1 MDIKVDTFH
10 FGNVSVGLNTY
21 GQDLDQSD
29 YDQKH
34 NYRSPVIDYVGNG
47 EEIDFEITVRDD
59 FDQAGSMT
67 LLIIFMTDGDG
78 TTGDGFDNTYKR
90 WQFEINM
97 DNFQKK
103 FNATEEQ
110 FTYTYHVNVQ
120 TSDSNYPGQWLQYIR
135 FRLYYAD
142 EEYPYCP
149 IKSITIHSDEYWD
162 MVQLAP
168 HPIGA
173 PMISDA
179 VATPP
184 YPNALWQIDG
194 VHNNGFPFIVLMP
207 YLPYTPIL
215 PDQEAINFLDK
226 VRVRSLPHGVNQDFI
241 VSKVSIPLS
250 KPEETKYS
258 LGKKLA
264 STFTESTNSINS
276 KIAEQIK
283 QVPKVSKVLK
293 SAKENA
299 AALINSATNGYVT
312 MVQEDGHTK
321 EIVISNE
328 PDYMQAQQVWRWN
341 QNGLAHSSKG
351 YEADEYDTAI
361 TMDGSI
367 VADRITAGTMQADRI
382 RGGTLLLGGFEYEDG
397 KDGELKLV
405 RGENR
410 EEPEVIVLMNKD
422 GAFVNGEI
430 YGESQDT
437 VQINDQTQKYFI
449 RVKDGE
455 IIGGIT
461 PKTDK
466 QELME
471 TVYGKINARAEIDE
485 YDNGVF
491 KETHRGWLLQTN
503 AFMVGDSDEKSELRC
518 KNFSINEYKGTSCK
532 VSYVSNIKP
541 KKESVNIEGGGT
553 KEVVTDI
560 EYETTDISFWY
571 GILNTDTEMPP
582 DEPPKNW
589 SSAKAKT
596 RTVKVTEV
604 PK

>member
-10 FGNVSVGLNTY
+10 FGNVSVELNTY

-47 EEIDFEITVRDD
+47 EEIDFEITVRND

-90 WQFEINM
+90 WQSDINM
-97 DNFQKK
+97 NSFQKK

-110 FTYTYHVNVQ
+110 FTTTYHVNVSTQ
-120 TSDSNYPGQWLQYIR
+120 NSNYPGQWLQYIR
-135 FRLYYAD
+135 FRLYYAKED
-142 EEYPYCP
+142 YPYCP

-168 HPIGA
+168 HPVGA

-179 VATPP
+179 VATSP

-321 EIVISNE
+321 EIVISEE
-328 PDYMQAQQVWRWN
+328 PDYLTSQNVWRWN
-341 QNGLAHSSKG
+341 QNGLAHSSTG
-351 YEADEYDTAI
+351 YDGGEDGFNMAI

-367 VADRITAGTMQADRI
+367 VADRITTGTMQADRI
-382 RGGTLLLGGFEYEDG
+382 RGGELLLGGYDYDVGNNGVLSLISG
-397 KDGELKLV
+397 KTKDDLHETV
-405 RGENR
+405 R
-410 EEPEVIVLMNKD
+410 LDKD
-422 GAFVNGEI
+422 GAYIEGTTVSANRESGFTMVLDDGHIYSYKNYNRDKPMGGAGEH
-430 YGESQDT
+430 
-437 VQINDQTQKYFI
+437 
-449 RVKDGE
+449 
-455 IIGGIT
+455 
-461 PKTDK
+461 P
-466 QELME
+466 
-471 TVYGKINARAEIDE
+471 E
-485 YDNGVF
+485 YN
-491 KETHRGWLLQTN
+491 E
-503 AFMVGDSDEKSELRC
+503 MVGYIHMTNSVGADGGEPTMGMGFYCQGPLLFNMPGIAVGHDFNDLLAIPNNAKIKLLEDVTLVKTGENSYDLEKTYKTLEFRSGWCE
-518 KNFSINEYKGTSCK
+518 NEK
-532 VSYVSNIKP
+532 
-541 KKESVNIEGGGT
+541 
-553 KEVVTDI
+553 
-560 EYETTDISFWY
+560 
-571 GILNTDTEMPP
+571 
-582 DEPPKNW
+582 
-589 SSAKAKT
+589 
-596 RTVKVTEV
+596 
-604 PK
+604 